1 MRRISHQDLTPTL
14 GRAGS
19 DAPFDAGMGVGECRG
34 AGQPLRPRRM
44 PTAATAAVFRVTTN
58 PYALSV
64 TASGK
69 LAFTAG
75 AKRSG
80 PTTASRL
87 KLTLIEE
94 EKP

>member
-1 MRRISHQDLTPTL
+1 
-14 GRAGS
+14 
-19 DAPFDAGMGVGECRG
+19 
-34 AGQPLRPRRM
+34 M